1 MAELDSNANNN
12 EKTADSGHL
21 AYVRATDCKDG
32 TARVQLDQRLPW
44 QDVLELLRALPL
56 DDAMPS

>member
-44 QDVLELLRALPL
+44 QDVPALARRA
-56 DDAMPS
+56 